1 MPTPVDYLANNPI
14 LDTFVTDHGAVIRGP
29 ASFARELIK
38 AHATRFWAMDIDPD
52 AICLTTLRFNSPPAN
67 APYPAV
73 VKKSLTLTEAL
84 LSHVQRRSG
93 LFRLLDAVQVW
104 RPGGIALKRVENL
117 LPNFTVRTYEG
128 LYKRTTP
135 QRYDASTHISIS
147 PDQFK
152 QFVKDTDLR
161 TLYSDYIEQL
171 LSTHAQSFP
180 VLAKAAFMKAAFLQV
195 REKTLSEVDWQLAL
209 ESVGLTAAQRWE
221 TLTPVRLAE
230 PFRVASHIVVSPLKV
245 HHYTA
250 TDILLIKNKRSN
262 RTLLYIP
269 GNSSPLQGF
278 ENESKL
284 SYWLATQCRE
294 PAKRVALAAHFQE
307 RDDSDGLFLSG
318 LYTALEGVAAY
329 PHWLNRATGSWPPH
343 QYVHAGKQIVGDP
356 FDAVRDSLQARL
368 RGDAKSVIHT
378 RSDAHLEGLAEG
390 LTRSLV
396 FTGLIALM
404 VPEAVPFIIGLSTTL
419 IGVGAVQAHQGKTF
433 EERKRAAQRIE
444 FGVFNALPLAAE
456 GFVKV
461 AVDLSDA
468 TSTIEPLTVV
478 DESASVVGQSAES
491 GSGLRLRF
499 EMAPPNL
506 RSLDSGLR
514 QSLKSFEAP
523 PASLLG
529 EPTVHGPNGMLDIH
543 YADGHYFVA
552 IHDKAYEVCWEES
565 ARQWRITAPDGTGR
579 VGPFIKQ
586 LDTDQW
592 DIYLG
597 GLKGGMDD
605 SAVSGAS
612 SGMPQASLHQQVKAL
627 YPGFTSQQTA
637 EFISGLRASG
647 TSIEI
652 QLARLSMDFQAL
664 DRSLERWV
672 NGPVGW
678 RPVTE
683 THLIPVSS
691 MSRRNAADIIKRCW
705 QRQTPVTGVA
715 ARHLDGYMI
724 DLSGLVIGDLP
735 YLPGDFSH
743 VTAIN
748 VSRTY
753 MSQQSV
759 SALVAKCPGLSWL
772 NAENNFLS
780 VIPAGIRN
788 LRHLTRLTLANNRIV
803 LTADMV
809 QTLRRLPHLR
819 LLNLER
825 NPIGPLLD
833 VRGMPQLLNLFLRGT
848 GLVDAPVGVFDI
860 PGLVALD
867 LRGNQITTLPEAFF
881 ETPGATDHTLLDGNP
896 LSIGTRIRIGSVG
909 GPMVFTEVADN
920 VEFWLAQTPAIERVH
935 RRAVWSLFWSEMHA
949 ADFFEIISRLQGS
962 ADFSLSRAAVTQR
975 VWDLLEA
982 GAEDELLR
990 SRLIAMAAFPET
1002 CVDGAAVIFSN
1013 MELEVLVSRARSLA
1027 TGGKEGPQLL
1037 KLLRGLFRLEEVDGL
1052 ARLDAAARVG
1062 FTEDVEV
1069 QLAYRVGLASRLEL
1083 PIKSRTM
1090 QFSTSA
1096 DVTDDALNRA
1106 EQSVLSRE
1114 TPEELTAFALK
1125 RDFWI
1130 DHLKRQY
1137 ADEFVA
1143 CQRAT
1148 ALRMESLDDL
1158 QSERPMSDAAYKDK
1172 ADAIMKQRQRD
1183 EEELMTQLTQA
1194 EWVGGGLAANGV

>member
-1 MPTPVDYLANNPI
+1 MPTTVDYLANNPL
-14 LDTFVTDHGAVIRGP
+14 LDTFVTLHGTVIKGP

-38 AHATRFWAMDIDPD
+38 AHAAQHWAVDIDPD
-52 AICLTTLRFNSPPAN
+52 AICLTTLRFNSSPAA

-73 VKKSLTLTEAL
+73 VHQALTLTEAL
-84 LSHVQRRSG
+84 LNNVPRHTGWLRWLDLIQPW
-93 LFRLLDAVQVW
+93 RL
-104 RPGGIALKRVENL
+104 GGIPFLRVEKL
-117 LPNFTVRTYEG
+117 LPNFTVHTYEG
-128 LYKRTTP
+128 LYQRTTP
-135 QRYDASTHISIS
+135 QRYDAATHINIS

-152 QFVKDTDLR
+152 LFVKSTDLR
-161 TLYSDYIEQL
+161 TLYGHYIEQL
-171 LSTHAQSFP
+171 LSTHAQFFP
-180 VLAKAAFMKAAFLQV
+180 VLAKAAFIKAAFLQV
-195 REKTLSEVDWQLAL
+195 REGTLSEADRQLAL
-209 ESVGLTAAQRWE
+209 ESVGLTGDQRWE
-221 TLTPVRLAE
+221 MLTPDKLAE
-230 PFRVASHIVVSPLKV
+230 PFQAASHIVVSPLKV

-294 PAKRVALAAHFQE
+294 PVMRKALATHFQE

-318 LYTALEGVAAY
+318 LHTALEGVAAY
-329 PHWLNRATGSWPPH
+329 PHWLNRATGSWPPR

-368 RGDAKSVIHT
+368 RADARSVIHT

-419 IGVGAVQAHQGKTF
+419 IGVGAVQVRQGKNF

-456 GFVKV
+456 GLVKV
-461 AVDLSDA
+461 AVGLSDA
-468 TSTIEPLTVV
+468 TSTIAPLTKV
-478 DESASVVGQSAES
+478 DEPESAVGQSAES
-491 GSGLRLRF
+491 GNGLRLRF

-506 RSLDSGLR
+506 RSLGSGLR
-514 QSLKSFEAP
+514 QSLKVFEAP
-523 PASLLG
+523 SASLRG
-529 EPTVHGPNGMLDIH
+529 EPTVHGPNGMLDIYH
-543 YADGHYFVA
+543 TDGHYFVPL
-552 IHDKAYEVCWEES
+552 HDKVYEVCWEES
-565 ARQWRITAPDGTGR
+565 ARQWRITAPDGSGR
-579 VGPFIKQ
+579 AGPLIRQ

-592 DIYLG
+592 DIDLG

-605 SAVSGAS
+605 RAVSAAGS
-612 SGMPQASLHQQVKAL
+612 DRPPSSLHEQVKAL

-637 EFISGLRASG
+637 DFIAGLRANG

-672 NGPVGW
+672 SGPTGW
-678 RPVTE
+678 RPVTQ
-683 THLIPVSS
+683 THSVPVSS
-691 MSRRNAADIIKRCW
+691 LSRRNAAEIIKRCW
-705 QRQTPVTGVA
+705 QRQTPVTGGI
-715 ARHLDGYMI
+715 ARHLNGFML

-735 YLPGDFSH
+735 HLPGDFSH

-748 VSRTY
+748 LSRTY

-759 SALVAKCPGLSWL
+759 SALVTRCPELRWL

-803 LTADMV
+803 LTADMI
-809 QTLRRLPHLR
+809 QTLRRLPDLR

-848 GLVDAPVGVFDI
+848 GLVEAPAGVFDI

-881 ETPGATDHTLLDGNP
+881 EMPGAADHTLLDGNP

-920 VEFWLAQTPAIERVH
+920 VEFWLAHTPAMERVH
-935 RRAVWSLFWSEMHA
+935 RREVWELFWSQLHA

-962 ADFSLSRAAVTQR
+962 ADFSFSRAAVTER
-975 VWDLLEA
+975 VWDLLDA
-982 GAEDELLR
+982 GAQDEALR
-990 SRLIAMAAFPET
+990 TRLIAMAAFPET
-1002 CVDGAAVIFSN
+1002 CVDGASVIFSN
-1013 MELEVLVSRARSLA
+1013 MELEVLITRARSMA
-1027 TGGKEGPQLL
+1027 RAGREGPQLL
-1037 KLLRGLFRLEEVDGL
+1037 KLIRGLFRLEEVDAI
-1052 ARLDAAARVG
+1052 ARADAAARVA

-1069 QLAYRVGLASRLEL
+1069 LLAYRVGLASRLEL
-1083 PIKSRTM
+1083 PVSTRTM
-1090 QFSTSA
+1090 QFSSSA
-1096 DVTDDALNRA
+1096 GVTDGALNRA
-1106 EQSVLSRE
+1106 EQAVLDQE
-1114 TPEELTAFALK
+1114 TPEALTAFALR

-1137 ADEFVA
+1137 STDFIA
-1143 CQRAT
+1143 CQRPT
-1148 ALRMESLDDL
+1148 AMRMEALDDL
-1158 QSERPMSDAAYKDK
+1158 HNEHPMSDAAYKDE

-1194 EWVGGGLAANGV
+1194 EWVGGGLAANEV

>member
-1 MPTPVDYLANNPI
+1 MPTPVDYPASNPA
-14 LDTFVTDHGAVIRGP
+14 LDTFARHHGAVIKGP
-29 ASFARELIK
+29 ASFARAQIK
-38 AHATRFWAMDIDPD
+38 AHATQYWAMDIDPD
-52 AICLTTLRFNSPPAN
+52 AICLTTLRFNSPPAT
-67 APYPAV
+67 APFPAV
-73 VKKSLTLTEAL
+73 VQKSLTLTEAL
-84 LSHVQRRSG
+84 LGHVQRPSA
-93 LFRLLDAVQVW
+93 LFGFLDVVQAW
-104 RPGGIALKRVENL
+104 RPHGIALKRVENL

-128 LYKRTTP
+128 LYKRSTP
-135 QRYDASTHISIS
+135 QRYDASTHVSIS
-147 PDQFK
+147 PDQFR
-152 QFVKDTDLR
+152 QFVKNTDLR
-161 TLYSDYIEQL
+161 TLYSHYIEQL
-171 LSTHAQSFP
+171 LAGSAQYFP
-180 VLAKAAFMKAAFLQV
+180 VLAKAAFIKAAFLQV
-195 REKTLSEVDWQLAL
+195 REKTLSEADRQLAL
-209 ESVGLTAAQRWE
+209 ESVGLTGAQRWE
-221 TLTPVRLAE
+221 ALTPAKLAE

-245 HHYTA
+245 HRYTA
-250 TDILLIKNKRSN
+250 TDILLIKNKRN
-262 RTLLYIP
+262 QRTLLYIP

-284 SYWLATQCRE
+284 SYWLASQCRE
-294 PAKRVALAAHFQE
+294 PARRLALAAHFQE

-343 QYVHAGKQIVGDP
+343 QYVHAGKEIVGDP
-356 FDAVRDSLQARL
+356 FDALRDSLQARL
-368 RGDAKSVIHT
+368 RADARSVIHT

-419 IGVGAVQAHQGKTF
+419 IGVGAVQVHQGKTF

-456 GFVKV
+456 SLVNV
-461 AVDLSDA
+461 AASLSDA
-468 TSTIEPLTVV
+468 TSTIEPLAVV
-478 DESASVVGQSAES
+478 DEPESVVGQGAEP
-491 GSGLRLRF
+491 GRGPRLRF

-506 RSLDSGLR
+506 RSLSSGLR
-514 QSLKSFEAP
+514 QSLKAFEAS

-543 YADGHYFVA
+543 HADGHYFVA
-552 IHDKAYEVCWEES
+552 IHDKAYEVCWEEY

-592 DIYLG
+592 DIDLG
-597 GLKGGMDD
+597 GLRGGMEN
-605 SAVSGAS
+605 SA
-612 SGMPQASLHQQVKAL
+612 MPVTRSDTAKASLNQQVKAL
-627 YPGFTSQQTA
+627 YPGFSSQQTA
-637 EFISGLRASG
+637 EFIAGLRASG

-672 NGPVGW
+672 NGPMGW

-683 THLIPVSS
+683 THSIPVSS
-691 MSRRNAADIIKRCW
+691 LSRRNAAEIIKRCW
-705 QRQTPVTGVA
+705 QRQTPVTGAA
-715 ARHLDGYMI
+715 ARHLNGFVL

-748 VSRTY
+748 ISRTY

-759 SALVAKCPGLSWL
+759 SALVSKCPGLYWL

-780 VIPAGIRN
+780 VIPAGIRH

-803 LTADMV
+803 VTADMM
-809 QTLRRLPHLR
+809 QTLRRLPDLR

-825 NPIGPLLD
+825 NPVGPLLD
-833 VRGMPQLLNLFLRGT
+833 VSEMPQLLNLFLRGT
-848 GLVDAPVGVFDI
+848 GLLEAPAGVFETPNLI
-860 PGLVALD
+860 ALD
-867 LRGNQITTLPEAFF
+867 LRSNRITTLPDAFF
-881 ETPGATDHTLLDGNP
+881 EMPGTVRHTLLDGNP
-896 LSIGTRIRIGSVG
+896 LSLGTRVRIGAIG
-909 GPMVFTEVADN
+909 GPLVFTEQADN
-920 VEFWLAQTPAIERVH
+920 VEFWLAQTPALERVH
-935 RRAVWSLFWSEMHA
+935 RRAVWDLFWSEMHA

-982 GAEDELLR
+982 GARDELLR

-1013 MELEVLVSRARSLA
+1013 MELEVLVSQARSLA
-1027 TGGKEGPQLL
+1027 TAGREGPQLL
-1037 KLLRGLFRLEEVDGL
+1037 KLLGGLFRLEEVDSL

-1083 PIKSRTM
+1083 PINSRTM
-1090 QFSTSA
+1090 QFSSSA
-1096 DVTDDALNRA
+1096 DVTDAALNRA
-1106 EQSVLSRE
+1106 ERTVLSRE
-1114 TPEELTAFALK
+1114 TPEELTAFAVK

-1148 ALRMESLDDL
+1148 ALRMEALDDL
-1158 QSERPMSDAAYKDK
+1158 QSERPMSDAAYKGE

-1194 EWVGGGLAANGV
+1194 ELVGGGLAANEV